1 MKLIIIGAA
10 LLVSLVCAAL
20 LLPQSARMR
29 SAQTKQ
35 HNKPGEQAPKQLTGD
50 ERAVEWPKRL
60 RALHE
65 ELEKATPDN
74 NDLAM
79 LFANLSVAVH
89 DQPTIDETLK
99 VFEKAESETK
109 LSPEARPYYAQLLFE
124 RWNSYPR
131 PFTDEA
137 SLKESGERLLSPALK
152 LFLQGYSDEAA
163 KNTIDDRKLIDICL
177 GVVKTY
183 QALGRGD
190 EADRWLQSLLTIS
203 TLPESA
209 RAELAWILA
218 LRFWEKSYGLTIEYS
233 NKHQQMP
240 PADVNRIRD
249 WLNEAYSYC
258 NTSHSLAPTRA
269 NPWGIEKVV
278 ALELAEIETD
288 AQQKKALQKRALEA
302 EERFTALE
310 NAQPRASDPDER
322 YSPANT
328 MSYDSGLPSLNFSTV
343 EIIVPPPPPPNR
355 RPGKKPE

>member
-1 MKLIIIGAA
+1 MKLMIIATAIA
-10 LLVSLVCAAL
+10 VSLVCAAL
-20 LLPQSARMR
+20 LTRQSARMR
-29 SAQTKQ
+29 SGQTTQ
-35 HNKPGEQAPKQLTGD
+35 RKPDAEAPKQLTGD
-50 ERAVEWPKRL
+50 ERAVEWPNLL
-60 RALHE
+60 RALRE
-65 ELEKATPDN
+65 EFEKPAPDN
-74 NDLAM
+74 NKLAM

-109 LSPEARPYYAQLLFE
+109 LSAEARPYYAQLLFE

-152 LFLQGYSDEAA
+152 LFLQAYSDEAA

-190 EADRWLQSLLTIS
+190 EADRWLQSLLTVS
-203 TLPESA
+203 TLPESV
-209 RAELAWILA
+209 RAELAVTLSW
-218 LRFWEKSYGLTIEYS
+218 RFWEKSYGLKIEYS
-233 NKHQQMP
+233 NKHQP
-240 PADVNRIRD
+240 IPAADVNRIRD

-269 NPWGIEKVV
+269 NPWGIENVV

-288 AQQKKALQKRALEA
+288 AQQKKALQKRALEV
-302 EERFTALE
+302 EERFTALR
-310 NAQPRASDPDER
+310 NGQPRASDYDER

-328 MSYDSGLPSLNFSTV
+328 MPYESGLPSLNFSTV
-343 EIIVPPPPPPNR
+343 EFIVSPPPPNR
-355 RPGKKPE
+355 LPGKKPE